1 MNKINGFSVYREY
14 WELITLLTPEEQ
26 KQVAWAILNYMFD
39 DKEVELNERENK
51 IFINLKRPLEKSKK
65 RAKNGATKKT
75 NENQNEIKK
84 ETKTNQNEIKT
95 KSNENQ
101 NNNKKKSHQD
111 VNVIVNVNNNKI
123 NNSLYDFIEENF
135 GRTLSPIEYEEISTW
150 KDNELTRYAIKETV
164 LNGKYNIKYI
174 KSILNSFEKNNIQTV
189 QQAQEETTRFKAGN
203 LPEWFDKNIKKE
215 KPTEAEEK
223 SLKDMLKEFT

>member
-26 KQVAWAILNYMFD
+26 KQVAWAILNYMFE

-75 NENQNEIKK
+75 NE
-84 ETKTNQNEIKT
+84 NQNEIKT

-189 QQAQEETTRFKAGN
+189 KQAQEETARFKAGN

-215 KPTEAEEK
+215 KPTEDEEK

>member
-26 KQVAWAILNYMFD
+26 KQVAWAILNYMFE

-75 NENQNEIKK
+75 KANQNEIKM
-84 ETKTNQNEIKT
+84 

-189 QQAQEETTRFKAGN
+189 KQAQEETARFKTGN

-215 KPTEAEEK
+215 KPTEDEEK

>member
-1 MNKINGFSVYREY
+1 MGDS
-14 WELITLLTPEEQ
+14 
-26 KQVAWAILNYMFD
+26 
-39 DKEVELNERENK
+39 
-51 IFINLKRPLEKSKK
+51 
-65 RAKNGATKKT
+65 
-75 NENQNEIKK
+75 EIKK
-84 ETKTNQNEIKT
+84 ETKPNQNKIKM

-189 QQAQEETTRFKAGN
+189 KQAQEETARFKTGN
-203 LPEWFDKNIKKE
+203 LPEWFDKKIE
-215 KPTEAEEK
+215 KPKISQEEQK
-223 SLKDMLKEFT
+223 EMQDLLKEYQ

>member
-26 KQVAWAILNYMFD
+26 KQVAWAILNYMFE

-75 NENQNEIKK
+75 NENQNEIK
-84 ETKTNQNEIKT
+84 T

-111 VNVIVNVNNNKI
+111 VIVNVNNNKI

-189 QQAQEETTRFKAGN
+189 KQAQEETTRFKAGN